1 MTAPA
6 TAARRRPSPDR
17 PPLGAA
23 AEGPQVSW
31 RGAFPES
38 ALSGLTNLARRLPTP
53 LKSSLKTLAR
63 PVDPAYVRW
72 YRGRSGDRTPIP
84 PLRLRA
90 RIGSGYDIR
99 AFVADGRRVADV
111 IEYGL
116 ERHGRPLDGLGAL
129 LDFGCGCGRV
139 TRHLYAGARDPAVVH
154 GCDVDA
160 EAVAWSA
167 RNLPGGTYVPNGFEP
182 PLPFPDEHFDALYS
196 ISIFTH
202 LDEAAQGR
210 WLEDVR
216 RVLKPGGLALIT
228 TNGPG
233 ALEMFRT
240 IASNSPDFTARI
252 HAAEIPESGFL
263 FEPYERSRWN
273 ESDFSGI
280 EGAYGLSI
288 QTEEQV
294 RAAWS
299 PVLEVVDFGA
309 GVVNNGQDLVILRR

>member
-1 MTAPA
+1 LPPDGLPE
-6 TAARRRPSPDR
+6 RP
-17 PPLGAA
+17 
-23 AEGPQVSW
+23 
-31 RGAFPES
+31 
-38 ALSGLTNLARRLPTP
+38 LSGLTNVARRLPTP

-63 PVDPAYVRW
+63 PVDPLYVRW

-90 RIGSGYDIR
+90 RVGSGYDIR

-111 IEYGL
+111 LDFAL
-116 ERHGRPLDGLGAL
+116 ERHERPLSGAESV

-139 TRHLYAGARDPAVVH
+139 TRHLYADVSDPAVLH

-167 RNLPGGTYVPNGFEP
+167 RNLSGATFAVNGFEP
-182 PLPFPDEHFDALYS
+182 PLPFPDSNFDVLYS

-202 LDEAAQGR
+202 LDEAAQMR

-216 RVLKPGGLALIT
+216 RVLRPGGLALLT
-228 TNGPG
+228 TNGPT

-252 HAAEIPESGFL
+252 RAAEIPETGFL

-273 ESDFSGI
+273 EADFSGI

-288 QTEEQV
+288 QTEEQI
-294 RAAWS
+294 RTRWS
-299 PVLEVVDFGA
+299 PMLEVVDFGS
-309 GVVNNGQDLVILRR
+309 GVVNNGQDLVVLAR